1 METSLKD
8 FRADY
13 LYFGYG
19 YFNSVDEAIPPV
31 GLTFT
36 TFRLMVILG
45 SYFLLFYIF
54 TIALTYKPQLLERWR
69 WFQLTAMI
77 SVPFMWVCS
86 EAGWAVAE
94 VGRQPWTIQDLL
106 PTCAAI
112 SDIPAS
118 SVVTTFWMFA
128 AVFTAFL
135 AAEICIMTRQL
146 RKGAETD
153 FENEK

>member
-13 LYFGYG
+13 PYFGYG

-45 SYFLLFYIF
+45 SYFFLFYIF

-86 EAGWAVAE
+86 EAGWAIAE
-94 VGRQPWTIQDLL
+94 VGPSALDH
-106 PTCAAI
+106 PG
-112 SDIPAS
+112 PAS
-118 SVVTTFWMFA
+118 HV
-128 AVFTAFL
+128 
-135 AAEICIMTRQL
+135 RGNL
-146 RKGAETD
+146 RHTGIIGGDHILDVRRSIHHPSCGRGKHYVPLCEQRNQD
-153 FENEK
+153 